1 MSESSGFPP
10 SAATADRN
18 AYFRLKHGSTT
29 KRQTLRHEKYKNAA
43 HKLNGRRESVVTLS
57 TRSLDFDLCLR
68 MGRDS
73 DSEEPLYSATI
84 SVPHVVNGQCQ
95 KTVTVEG
102 NGVNDEIEVP
112 CYMES
117 SIITTNNQLTVG
129 NMIFSNTAN
138 TLVVVRD
145 NRCVL
150 KTYKDGKVA
159 GSSPLSRQD
168 CAMVKKVMREVR
180 QNDDA
185 KKWGKW
191 ADGVAAAASLFN
203 PAENPDNRFQSFL
216 QLWNIGKH

>member
-1 MSESSGFPP
+1 MTSRTVAVLLVGLFAV
-10 SAATADRN
+10 SA
-18 AYFRLKHGSTT
+18 
-29 KRQTLRHEKYKNAA
+29 NAA
-43 HKLNGRRESVVTLS
+43 PLNGKASSWGELAESIAHQVNDAYNNFTDS
-57 TRSLDFDLCLR
+57 IQENY
-68 MGRDS
+68 GDS

-180 QNDDA
+180 QNNDA
-185 KKWGKW
+185 KNWGKW
-191 ADGVAAAASLFN
+191 ADGVAAAASIFN
-203 PAENPDNRFQSFL
+203 PAENPNNRFQSFL
-216 QLWNIGKH
+216 QLFNIGKH

>member
-1 MSESSGFPP
+1 MTSKTVALLLATLVASFLTTTE
-10 SAATADRN
+10 AASVNGTAGTWGEIAEN
-18 AYFRLKHGSTT
+18 IAHQVNEAY
-29 KRQTLRHEKYKNAA
+29 N
-43 HKLNGRRESVVTLS
+43 
-57 TRSLDFDLCLR
+57 DLADAVEENNK
-68 MGRDS
+68 DS

-95 KTVTVEG
+95 KTVAVEG

-203 PAENPDNRFQSFL
+203 PTENPDNRFQSFL

>member
-1 MSESSGFPP
+1 MTSRTVAVLLVGLFAV
-10 SAATADRN
+10 SA
-18 AYFRLKHGSTT
+18 
-29 KRQTLRHEKYKNAA
+29 NAA
-43 HKLNGRRESVVTLS
+43 PLNGKASSWGELAESIAHQVNDAYNNFTDS
-57 TRSLDFDLCLR
+57 IQENY
-68 MGRDS
+68 GDS

-185 KKWGKW
+185 KNWGKW
-191 ADGVAAAASLFN
+191 ADGVAAAASIFN
-203 PAENPDNRFQSFL
+203 PAENPNNRFQSFL
-216 QLWNIGKH
+216 QLFNIGKH

>member
-1 MSESSGFPP
+1 MTSRTVAVLLVG
-10 SAATADRN
+10 
-18 AYFRLKHGSTT
+18 LKIIDALHFLIMTC
-29 KRQTLRHEKYKNAA
+29 H
-43 HKLNGRRESVVTLS
+43 VP
-57 TRSLDFDLCLR
+57 
-68 MGRDS
+68 DS

-159 GSSPLSRQD
+159 GSTPLSRQD

-185 KKWGKW
+185 KNWGKW
-191 ADGVAAAASLFN
+191 ADGVAAVASIFN
-203 PAENPDNRFQSFL
+203 RIENPYNRFQNPL
-216 QLWNIGKH
+216 PLWKTGKH